1 MNIVEGLRKVLQ
13 EILVPELRV
22 IQDTL
27 KEHSVILKE
36 HSERFEQVDK
46 RFEML
51 IAEMKETREETNKR
65 FEVVFK
71 ELSLVR
77 EDLRQINTKLDLSQ
91 RLSKLEG
98 VQEEMRREFMER
110 LFGKS
115 MVASG

>member
-36 HSERFEQVDK
+36 HSERFEAIDK
-46 RFEML
+46 RFEQVD
-51 IAEMKETREETNKR
+51 TR
-65 FEVVFK
+65 FEKVFK
-71 ELSLVR
+71 QLSLIR
-77 EDLRQINTKLDLSQ
+77 EDLKEINVKLDLSE
-91 RLSKLEG
+91 RISRLEG
-98 VQEEMRREFMER
+98 AQDEMRREFMER